1 MRWNRLML
9 AVAIVVIDVV
19 AVFIPITALLAA
31 YLILFRPM
39 WFKQV
44 VDDLYRDRLS
54 DQREEEAAPAGT
66 HLWPIPVV
74 SEGRPRLAGS
84 PSKHGHPAGDTQ
96 PAVVSIPNS
105 TLQKR
110 KHKRPPHAPNRPQQ
124 ADEACPL
131 GPFPYGSLRQGFQR
145 RASRGQLL
153 AFLYVITYN

>member
-54 DQREEEAAPAGT
+54 EKREEEATPVGT
-66 HLWPIPVV
+66 HL
-74 SEGRPRLAGS
+74 
-84 PSKHGHPAGDTQ
+84 
-96 PAVVSIPNS
+96 
-105 TLQKR
+105 
-110 KHKRPPHAPNRPQQ
+110 
-124 ADEACPL
+124 
-131 GPFPYGSLRQGFQR
+131 
-145 RASRGQLL
+145 
-153 AFLYVITYN
+153 

>member
-66 HLWPIPVV
+66 HL
-74 SEGRPRLAGS
+74 
-84 PSKHGHPAGDTQ
+84 
-96 PAVVSIPNS
+96 
-105 TLQKR
+105 
-110 KHKRPPHAPNRPQQ
+110 
-124 ADEACPL
+124 
-131 GPFPYGSLRQGFQR
+131 
-145 RASRGQLL
+145 
-153 AFLYVITYN
+153 

>member
-54 DQREEEAAPAGT
+54 EKREEEATPAGT
-66 HLWPIPVV
+66 HL
-74 SEGRPRLAGS
+74 
-84 PSKHGHPAGDTQ
+84 
-96 PAVVSIPNS
+96 
-105 TLQKR
+105 
-110 KHKRPPHAPNRPQQ
+110 
-124 ADEACPL
+124 
-131 GPFPYGSLRQGFQR
+131 
-145 RASRGQLL
+145 
-153 AFLYVITYN
+153 